1 MLTPRFTLSSIC
13 LEPVSQPYYNS
24 EETYPRLPIYNIF
37 LSGIVK
43 RPMLHLQRN
52 LQRSGSIFR
61 SSAAAGAFILRAGS
75 FKVSTCIP
83 DQEINT
89 ASYTDLQ
96 EKVGF
101 YWRVGI
107 SHCMSN

>member
-24 EETYPRLPIYNIF
+24 KETYPRLPIYNIF

-43 RPMLHLQRN
+43 RPMLHFQRN

-61 SSAAAGAFILRAGS
+61 TRLVLLRAQLFS
-75 FKVSTCIP
+75 EREALRLILAFPTK
-83 DQEINT
+83 
-89 ASYTDLQ
+89 
-96 EKVGF
+96 
-101 YWRVGI
+101 R
-107 SHCMSN
+107 